1 LQINVIEISFL
12 YSSNMVKISISNGN
26 RYERTPLD
34 EAVSRGKQD
43 VVDAIVTATAASS
56 LATSTVEE

>member
-1 LQINVIEISFL
+1 
-12 YSSNMVKISISNGN
+12 MVKISISNGN